1 MSPQWFKY
9 RNSLRGLNIAL
20 LVMESVS
27 LAFNGLF
34 FILYLIFLAAY
45 SDLERANLD
54 SLIMTNFVLLVMP
67 LIVNALLLGLFIH
80 NQKRLKEEPAQLLTK
95 PVSSLAY
102 CLGFLPL
109 IQVLLAFWLQSGFM
123 SQLFALLFR
132 LAFSILCIIALVS
145 RHNLLQALK
154 ASAEAAYK

>member
-1 MSPQWFKY
+1 MFPQWFKY

-54 SLIMTNFVLLVMP
+54 SLIMTNFVLLVMTP
-67 LIVNALLLGLFIH
+67 IVNALLLGLFIH

-95 PVSSLAY
+95 PVSLAY